1 VEFGLVAWEL
11 GDYHRVLQCSS
22 RVTALDA
29 RRYEGPLLHGVAAR
43 HHGRLDEAIEHLTRA
58 ATLAGNYA
66 LPYILLGNTFE
77 VNGQHENARQAYEDA
92 LSIEPDNNEA
102 KILLA
107 RLDHEQRLRAASVDV
122 LSP

>member
-1 VEFGLVAWEL
+1 
-11 GDYHRVLQCSS
+11 
-22 RVTALDA
+22 
-29 RRYEGPLLHGVAAR
+29 
-43 HHGRLDEAIEHLTRA
+43 
-58 ATLAGNYA
+58 
-66 LPYILLGNTFE
+66 